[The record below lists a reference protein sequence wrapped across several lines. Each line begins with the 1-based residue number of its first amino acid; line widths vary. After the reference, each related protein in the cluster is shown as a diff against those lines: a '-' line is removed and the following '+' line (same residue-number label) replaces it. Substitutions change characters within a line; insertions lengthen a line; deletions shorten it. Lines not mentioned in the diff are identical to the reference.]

1 MRYLSALFVF
11 CLLFSLSG
19 ALFAQNQNQPTYEDP
34 YNSAETQRFI
44 RLLEDGRLQEVKEYL
59 NANTHII
66 SPSCARLSVLYAVRG
81 GNRDIVSLLIE
92 KGADVNAG
100 DSGYT
105 ALHEAAKLGHREIA
119 DILISKGADVNA
131 RTLPLNVPGDL
142 PSSYTPLHLAA
153 ENGKVEVVKLL
164 ISKKADM
171 NVRDSQGKTPLTY
184 ARNKNQREVVEY
196 LISAGAKS

>member
-1 MRYLSALFVF
+1 MRYLSVLFVVCF
-11 CLLFSLSG
+11 FLSISG
-19 ALFAQNQNQPTYEDP
+19 APFAQNQPTNQDP
-34 YNSAETQRFI
+34 YNSSETQRFI
-44 RLLEDGRLQEVKEYL
+44 RLLEDGKLPEVKDYL
-59 NANTHII
+59 DSNIHII

-81 GNRDIVSLLIE
+81 GNRDILSLLIE

-119 DILISKGADVNA
+119 DILISKGANVNA

-164 ISKKADM
+164 ISKNADM
-171 NVRDSQGKTPLTY
+171 NARDSHGKTPLTY
-184 ARNKNQREVVEY
+184 ARDKNQREVVEY